1 MRGRAE
7 RRPGRGFT
15 LIEVLAALVIVALGM
30 LGVIEAV
37 TQNARNGTYLRDRT
51 IAHWVAMNIVTSQ
64 RLQPSPPA
72 VAESSDEVE
81 MAGQRW
87 RWKLTV
93 SQTQV
98 QSLRR
103 LDVEVRRADAPESRP
118 LSSVTGFYGSAIGA
132 SGGETLEWAG
142 NDNGPNGNGNG
153 NGDDGEGEERQRNR
167 NRNKPQP
174 AEPPPAAEPPPTIP
188 PINEG
193 AD

>member
-1 MRGRAE
+1 MRARVE
-7 RRPGRGFT
+7 CRSRRGFT

-103 LDVEVRRADAPESRP
+103 LDVEVRRSDAPESKP

-132 SGGETLEWAG
+132 SGGESLEWAG
-142 NDNGPNGNGNG
+142 SDNGPNGNGD
-153 NGDDGEGEERQRNR
+153 GDDGEGEERNRNR
-167 NRNKPQP
+167 NRSK
-174 AEPPPAAEPPPTIP
+174 PPAPEPSPGGNPPVTP
-188 PINEG
+188 PIEQG

>member
-142 NDNGPNGNGNG
+142 NDNGPNGNG
-153 NGDDGEGEERQRNR
+153 DDGEGEERQRNR

-174 AEPPPAAEPPPTIP
+174 GEPPPAAEPPPTIP